1 MSSPS
6 TCTLPSTSSSP
17 SSASASPC
25 PYITTE
31 LRPGGIAVVTMAKE
45 PVNSMD
51 LAMWRGLDA
60 ALQSLEADP
69 AVLAVIFTSGLRR
82 DVFSAGNDL
91 LELYAPKTS
100 AARYAEFWV
109 AQNAFLVRLHRSRLA
124 TVAAIRGACPAGGCA
139 ISLCS
144 DMRLMTPE
152 GAMGLNEVQLGI
164 PVPKFWGLLMGRV
177 VGPKVAEGVLL
188 SGRMVGAAEAAQLGL
203 VDGVVPAERLV
214 EEALAR
220 AAAAAKQPPAARAAT
235 KLLLRED
242 FCKAWEAYYPT
253 EPDFGWRFLSS
264 PSTIKVLE
272 GAMRRL
278 SSKDK
283 KPAPKL

>member
-1 MSSPS
+1 
-6 TCTLPSTSSSP
+6 
-17 SSASASPC
+17 
-25 PYITTE
+25 
-31 LRPGGIAVVTMAKE
+31 
-45 PVNSMD
+45 MD

-69 AVLAVIFTSGLRR
+69 SVVAVVFTSGLRR

-144 DMRLMTPE
+144 DVRIITPE
-152 GAMGLNEVQLGI
+152 GTMGLNEVQLGI

-177 VGPKVAEGVLL
+177 IGHKVAEGILL

-203 VDGVVPAERLV
+203 VDDVVPAAQLM
-214 EEALAR
+214 EEAMSR

-242 FCKAWEAYYPT
+242 FCKGWEAYYPT

-278 SSKDK
+278 SSNKDK
-283 KPAPKL
+283 QQQKPASKL

>member
-1 MSSPS
+1 MSSAPAAASSPS
-6 TCTLPSTSSSP
+6 P
-17 SSASASPC
+17 SPC
-25 PYITTE
+25 PYIATDIK
-31 LRPGGIAVVTMAKE
+31 PGGIAVVTMAKE

-69 AVLAVIFTSGLRR
+69 SVVAVVFTSGLRR

-91 LELYAPKTS
+91 LELYAPKTT

-144 DMRLMTPE
+144 DVRVITPD
-152 GAMGLNEVQLGI
+152 GTMGLNEVQLGI

-177 VGPKVAEGVLL
+177 IGPKVAEGILL

-203 VDGVVPAERLV
+203 VDGVVPAERLM
-214 EEALAR
+214 EEALSR

-242 FCKAWEAYYPT
+242 FCKGWESYYPI

-283 KPAPKL
+283 PQQKPASKL